1 MNTAVTHRENV
12 VDGLFGTLKQMEPR
26 VAGVGFSQMAELA
39 AGRNR
44 PATTQTIRIHGDS
57 MSRYHFDRNFRS
69 PVMPGAPGPA
79 HSAEP
84 ADNGDPSL
92 RRSAAARFHAHAR
105 R

>member
-26 VAGVGFSQMAELA
+26 A
-39 AGRNR
+39 
-44 PATTQTIRIHGDS
+44 IRIHGDS